1 MKNIILKAWTI
12 LALSF
17 FGLANANA
25 QLIIGKYTDADG
37 FVATHY
43 IKNANPNENFNFA
56 IKVED
61 DAMKMLLSA
70 EEDRTLALTSLRYA
84 DTAGVVINFTN
95 HEIRLTPKG
104 DYVYVLED
112 YNAVGESPLEEGLS
126 GHLHTGYL
134 VAGEDFWWNQNI
146 MSGVNPADNYL
157 YIGTFIVPENTL
169 ESDNDKPE

>member
-1 MKNIILKAWTI
+1 MNKNILKACTI

-17 FGLANANA
+17 FALANANA

-37 FVATHY
+37 FIATHY
-43 IKNANPNENFNFA
+43 IKNANPNEPFNFA

-61 DAMKMLLSA
+61 DALKMLLDA
-70 EEDRTLALTSLRYA
+70 AEDRTLALTSLRYA

-104 DYVYVLED
+104 DYVYVAED
-112 YNAVGESPLEEGLS
+112 YDAVGENPLEEGLS
-126 GHLHTGYL
+126 GHIHTGYL
-134 VAGEDFWWNQNI
+134 VAGDDFWWNQNI

-157 YIGTFIVPENTL
+157 YIGTFKVPDDVVETEN
-169 ESDNDKPE
+169 